1 MRFDAVLQLC
11 DVEINKQTR
20 RYLGESN
27 VRKNLC
33 LMDWKNRFDAF
44 DFDDEIAAYEQIDP
58 IAAIEQEIF
67 VTNGQWQLHLKRN
80 ARVRELTSEA
90 LPIVDLVRGYGEL
103 RLRIRSRFATTHQ
116 IPSSCP
122 S

>member
-58 IAAIEQEIF
+58 IAAIE
-67 VTNGQWQLHLKRN
+67 
-80 ARVRELTSEA
+80 RVAAIDERQRLLSLDLQAA
-90 LPIVDLVRGYGEL
+90 LP
-103 RLRIRSRFATTHQ
+103 
-116 IPSSCP
+116 
-122 S
+122 